1 MGLEQRCTARFQD
14 QASEGKALLES
25 DALVFRGGFRLRLK
39 LAELTDVQVQGAEL
53 VVTAPE
59 GVARLDLGPAAERW
73 AERIR
78 NPRSRL
84 DKIGLRPGAH
94 VAVLNLTDPTFLQE
108 LRMRAGAVS
117 EDTPRSAVD
126 AIFVG
131 VEQRSEL
138 QRLRLLRWYLR
149 RDGVLW
155 VIRPKGSR
163 VLTEAQVRDALRGL
177 GFVDVKVV
185 AFSDTHTAEKFVLP
199 VAAR

>member
-1 MGLEQRCTARFQD
+1 MGLEQLCTLRFGD
-14 QASEGKALLES
+14 QRSEGKALLEADS
-25 DALVFRGGFRLRLK
+25 LQFRGGFRLQLM
-39 LAELTDVQVQGAEL
+39 LAELTDVRVEGAEL
-53 VVTAPE
+53 VVTSPE
-59 GVARLDLGPAAERW
+59 GTARLDLGPAAARW

-94 VAVLNLTDPTFLQE
+94 VAVLNLADPTFLQE
-108 LRMRAGAVS
+108 LRNRAGALS
-117 EDTPRSAVD
+117 EDTPRTAVD

-149 RDGVLW
+149 RDGALW
-155 VIRPKGSR
+155 VIRPKGSK

-199 VAAR
+199 VASR